1 MLSLSQN
8 CSYRFMKDDARVV
21 AMCKK
26 PVRQDHLIADSLI
39 AQNVAINPLR
49 YSYYT
54 EPVIDRK
61 GLIKNTLITFVSDEL
76 CSVWK
81 ARASLILGD
90 NHVSGLLQ
98 RKGSLDRS
106 HEVMFNDKVHNVA
119 LTLEDMKDVSAEM
132 KLELLVIMDA
142 KNHRNALHSNVGSYE
157 VYYYNAKHK
166 QLNF

>member
-1 MLSLSQN
+1 
-8 CSYRFMKDDARVV
+8 MKDDARVL

-26 PVRQDHLIADSLI
+26 PIKQDHLITDSLV
-39 AQNVAINPLR
+39 ARNVAMNPLR

-61 GLIKNTLITFVSDEL
+61 GFVKNALISFVSDEL
-76 CSVWK
+76 CSAWK

-90 NHVSGLLQ
+90 NHVSGLLH
-98 RKGSLDRS
+98 RKQSLDKPL
-106 HEVMFNDKVHNVA
+106 EVFFSDKVHNVA

-142 KNHRNALHSNVGSYE
+142 KNHRTTFDSNVGSYE
-157 VYYYNAKHK
+157 VYYYNAKNK